1 MRLIIALFLCLFTLS
16 QAQADS
22 CVWPEWQTFKQHY
35 ISREGRVIDPS
46 DGKDITTSEGQSYG
60 LFFALVA
67 NDRDQ
72 FNQLLEWTENN
83 LAGGDMS
90 VRLPGWLWG
99 KRANGS
105 WGILDTNSASDA
117 DLWIAYTLLEA
128 GRIWHSRGYQL
139 KGTLLLQ
146 RIVRDEVVNIPGLG
160 SMLLPGKIG
169 FVQDGSWRLNPS
181 YQPPQLL
188 SRLSQVSPVWNDVAK
203 SNQKLLLDASPAG
216 FAPDWVMWRKDKGW
230 QTDAKNGANGDYDAI
245 RVYLWIGMMSDESP
259 EKSALMMHYQPM
271 AELTE
276 RTGFPPES
284 VDSQTGV
291 ATGNGPVGFSAAL
304 LPFLADSP
312 ALATQRERVVN
323 NLPGADAYYNSVLTL
338 FGLGWDRQY
347 YRFNQQG
354 ELQASWEKGSCKS
367 IK

>member
-1 MRLIIALFLCLFTLS
+1 MKFIIGLFCCLFTLS
-16 QAQADS
+16 QASAQTCD
-22 CVWPEWQTFKQHY
+22 WPEWQSFKQQY

-46 DGKDITTSEGQSYG
+46 DGKNITTSEGQSYG

-83 LAGGDMS
+83 LSAGDLS
-90 VRLPGWLWG
+90 ARLPGWLWG
-99 KRANGS
+99 KRADGS

-117 DLWIAYTLLEA
+117 DLWIAYSLLEA

-146 RIVRDEVVNIPGLG
+146 RIAREEVADIPGLG
-160 SMLLPGKIG
+160 HMLLPGKVG
-169 FVQDGSWRLNPS
+169 FANADSWRLNPS

-188 SRLSQVSPVWNDVAK
+188 SRLSQVQSLWAEVGK
-203 SNQKLLLDASPAG
+203 SNQRLLLEAAPLG
-216 FAPDWVMWRKDKGW
+216 IAPDWVMWRKDKGW
-230 QTDAKNGANGDYDAI
+230 QADENGGTKGDYDAI
-245 RVYLWIGMMSDESP
+245 RVYLWIGMMAGELP
-259 EKSALMMHYQPM
+259 ERTALIDYYQPM
-271 AELTE
+271 AKLTE
-276 RTGFPPES
+276 RAGFPPES
-284 VDSQTGV
+284 VDSLTGQ
-291 ATGNGPVGFSAAL
+291 ANGTGPVGFSAAL
-304 LPFLADSP
+304 LPFLTDP
-312 ALATQRERVVN
+312 ALSIQRERVLN

-354 ELQASWEKGSCKS
+354 ELQASWEKGSCQNMK
-367 IK
+367 